1 MYKLFVTAGLIALNA
16 PLILILPSRA
26 QEVSKNS
33 DCTATVASV
42 QKYITNG
49 RDVEVTL
56 DISDISSEYSDY
68 PDNRPYKYL
77 FILQGKASDSILN
90 SPKFMGIISKKI
102 INNCESVSLV
112 QFIEYKT
119 DFFISIGLMPGG
131 SIGKFECLEAG
142 KDVAQSWGQE
152 FCH

>member
-1 MYKLFVTAGLIALNA
+1 MYKLLTTAGLIALNA
-16 PLILILPSRA
+16 SLIALPLQA
-26 QEVSKNS
+26 QSVSKRS

-49 RDVEVTL
+49 RNVEVTV

-77 FILQGKASDSILN
+77 FVLQGKASDSILN
-90 SPKFMGIISKKI
+90 SPKFMKIIATKIIS
-102 INNCESVSLV
+102 NCESVSLV
-112 QFIEYKT
+112 QFIEYRT
-119 DFFISIGLMPGG
+119 DVFMSIGLMPRGN
-131 SIGKFECLEAG
+131 IEYFECLEAG